1 LPVPVARHPADGPP
15 ASALTAIHVPREWHR
30 RPVAARRRF
39 RIELLAFPPF
49 PRAPR
54 ASLPPVGAVSRHPYL
69 ATVVGHIRARPHNP
83 ARRMLPTPKNR
94 NQMMVSRIHTCPRSL
109 PRRSARNAIRVALL
123 RQAVAQEEGRAL
135 PYLGLACVDS
145 MDGRETKRRTPRRQ
159 RRRSTPRRQNSR
171 SSLAAAMH
179 FSVPCHTLC
188 STAFAALRGVCV
200 PPLLH

>member
-49 PRAPR
+49 PPAPR
-54 ASLPPVGAVSRHPYL
+54 ASLPPLGVASRHPYL
-69 ATVVGHIRARPHNP
+69 ATVVAHIRARPHNP

-94 NQMMVSRIHTCPRSL
+94 NQKKVLRIHNCRRSL
-109 PRRSARNAIRVALL
+109 PRRSARNAIRVAGL
-123 RQAVAQEEGRAL
+123 RRAAALGDGRAL

-145 MDGRETKRRTPRRQ
+145 MGGHAFFSPMSHLVFYGVRRLAWRLRAA
-159 RRRSTPRRQNSR
+159 SVA
-171 SSLAAAMH
+171 LAA
-179 FSVPCHTLC
+179 
-188 STAFAALRGVCV
+188 RGD
-200 PPLLH
+200 

>member
-1 LPVPVARHPADGPP
+1 MSRQ
-15 ASALTAIHVPREWHR
+15 EWHR

-49 PRAPR
+49 PPAPR

-109 PRRSARNAIRVALL
+109 PRRSARNAIRVAVL
-123 RQAVAQEEGRAL
+123 RQAVAQGMGGKPKEGRHDASAADQR
-135 PYLGLACVDS
+135 P
-145 MDGRETKRRTPRRQ
+145 DGKTPDH
-159 RRRSTPRRQNSR
+159 
-171 SSLAAAMH
+171 L
-179 FSVPCHTLC
+179 
-188 STAFAALRGVCV
+188 
-200 PPLLH
+200 